1 MTILEDLAAKSQLHW
16 SDYIVLIAY
25 FVIVIG
31 VGIWSSCLNR
41 GSVGG
46 YFLAGRNM
54 NWVLVGAS
62 LFASNIGS
70 GHFIGLAGSGA
81 ASGVAISIFELS
93 AIFILLLLGWVFV
106 PVYITSGVYTMPEY
120 LKKRFGGERIRVYL
134 AVLAVIL
141 YVFTKVSADL
151 FAGAVFIEQSLGWNI
166 WGAIIAL
173 LILAMVFTIGGGLSA
188 VIWTDFVQVFIMII
202 GAFVLMVIS
211 FTRIGGYAGL
221 EEKFLGPEAWPN
233 FTRQYV
239 DMVEAGQNVSDHME
253 TYAKCGMT
261 NQNAFHLMRRADDSS
276 LPWPG
281 IMFGLTISSV
291 WYWCSDQVIVQRAL
305 AAKNL
310 VHAKAGTVLAGS
322 LKLLP
327 MFIMVFPGMI
337 SRLLYPELV
346 ACADPDSC
354 KEICGNPAGCT
365 NIAYPLLVVKL
376 MPNGA
381 RGLMLAVMMSALM
394 SSLTSIFNSSSTIF
408 TMDIWRRLR
417 KNSSDMELM
426 IVGRVFVLAIVAVS
440 IAWIPII
447 QNISELF
454 HYIQGITS
462 FLAPPVCAVY
472 VLGILWKRINEQVNY
487 AYALLFTSYKHYGFS
502 VILVIIC
509 YFTHLHFTHQGAFW
523 GLMVGLVVGM
533 IRFIWEFSY
542 GPAPPCGEE
551 DTRHPLI
558 ANVHYL
564 HFGILLFGIVVIV
577 TIVISFLTK
586 PIDNKH
592 LIRLTFPSRFEEGER
607 VDIGE
612 TETTDSKP
620 KVGVNE
626 EGSVIPLTEI
636 NNKEEAE
643 VQEADLEGQEDVT
656 ARNASFPWYKKA
668 IYWICGVENMTSSSH
683 DSDKPVEE
691 ADMSI
696 DEDPRWSRWTN
707 FSAVVVMIAA
717 AFVWGFYA

>member
-1 MTILEDLAAKSQLHW
+1 MTVLEDIAGSSQLHW

-54 NWVLVGAS
+54 HWVLVGAS

-81 ASGVAISIFELS
+81 ASGIAISVFEIS
-93 AIFILLLLGWVFV
+93 AVFSLLLLGWVFV

-134 AVLAVIL
+134 AVLAVII
-141 YVFTKVSADL
+141 YVFTKISADL
-151 FAGAVFIEQSLGWNI
+151 YAGGVFIKQSIGWDI
-166 WGAIIAL
+166 WGSVTAL
-173 LILAMVFTIGGGLSA
+173 LILATVFTIAGGLSA
-188 VIWTDFVQVFIMII
+188 VIWTDFVQVIIMII
-202 GAFVLMVIS
+202 GALILMTIS
-211 FTRIGGYAGL
+211 FTKIGGYAGL

-253 TYAKCGMT
+253 TYAKCGLT
-261 NQNAFHLMRRADDSS
+261 KKNAFHLMRSPSDPS
-276 LPWPG
+276 LPWTG
-281 IMFGLTISSV
+281 ITFGLAIISI

-305 AAKNL
+305 AAKN
-310 VHAKAGTVLAGS
+310 VTHAKAGTVLAGF
-322 LKLLP
+322 LKIFP

-337 SRLLYPELV
+337 SRLLFPDLV

-426 IVGRVFVLAIVAVS
+426 IVGRVFILVVVAIS

-454 HYIQGITS
+454 HYIQTIQS
-462 FLAPPVCAVY
+462 FLSPPICAVY
-472 VLGILWKRINEQVNY
+472 TLAILWKRITEP
-487 AYALLFTSYKHYGFS
+487 
-502 VILVIIC
+502 
-509 YFTHLHFTHQGAFW
+509 GAFW
-523 GLMVGLVVGM
+523 GLTTGLVIGM

-564 HFGILLFGIVVIV
+564 HFGVMLLF
-577 TIVISFLTK
+577 IVILITVTVSFLTK
-586 PIDNKH
+586 PIDRKH
-592 LIRLTFPSRFEEGER
+592 LKRLTFSSRFEKGER
-607 VDIGE
+607 VEFG
-612 TETTDSKP
+612 TEEPEKE
-620 KVGVNE
+620 VNTLQE
-626 EGSVIPLTEI
+626 ASSVIPLNEVTGESKAQATDADAIDTE
-636 NNKEEAE
+636 AA
-643 VQEADLEGQEDVT
+643 VDEDVT
-656 ARNASFPWYKKA
+656 TRNASFPWYKKA

-683 DSDKPVEE
+683 DSDKPVEA

-696 DEDPRWSRWTN
+696 EEDPRWSRWTKVG
-707 FSAVVVMIAA
+707 AVVIMLITV
-717 AFVWGFYA
+717 FVWGFYA

>member
-1 MTILEDLAAKSQLHW
+1 MSVLEDLAANSKLHW
-16 SDYIVLIAY
+16 SDYFVLVLY
-25 FVIVIG
+25 FLIVIG

-54 NWVLVGAS
+54 NWILVGAS

-81 ASGVAISIFELS
+81 ASGIAIAIFELS

-141 YVFTKVSADL
+141 YIFTKVSADL
-151 FAGAVFIEQSLGWNI
+151 YAGAVFIEQSIGWDI

-173 LILAMVFTIGGGLSA
+173 LVLAMLFTIAGGLSA
-188 VIWTDFVQVFIMII
+188 VIWTDFVQVFIMVI
-202 GAFVLMVIS
+202 GAFVLMVLS
-211 FTRIGGYAGL
+211 FLKIGGYSML
-221 EEKFLGPEAWPN
+221 EEKFTGPEAWPN
-233 FTRQYV
+233 FTKEYVFHTTLGLNVTDKQEQYA
-239 DMVEAGQNVSDHME
+239 E
-253 TYAKCGMT
+253 CGLT
-261 NQNAFHLMRRADDSS
+261 HKNAFHLMRPADDGS

-281 IMFGLTISSV
+281 VIFGLTISSV

-310 VHAKAGTVLAGS
+310 VHAKAGTVFAGC
-322 LKLLP
+322 LKILP
-327 MFIMVFPGMI
+327 LFIMVIPGMI

-346 ACADPDSC
+346 ACADPDTC
-354 KEICGNPAGCT
+354 KEICGNVAGCT

-408 TMDIWRRLR
+408 TMDIWRRIR
-417 KNSSDMELM
+417 KDASDMELM
-426 IVGRVFVLAIVAVS
+426 IVGRVFVLVVVAIS

-447 QNISELF
+447 QSISELF

-472 VLGILWKRINEQVNY
+472 VLAVSWKRINE
-487 AYALLFTSYKHYGFS
+487 
-502 VILVIIC
+502 
-509 YFTHLHFTHQGAFW
+509 QGAFW

-551 DTRHPLI
+551 DTRHALI
-558 ANVHYL
+558 SQVHYL
-564 HFGILLFGIVVIV
+564 HFGIILFVIVVAV
-577 TIVISFLTK
+577 TVVISMLTK
-586 PIDNKH
+586 PIDPCH
-592 LIRLTFPSRFEEGER
+592 LRRLTFPSRFEEGER
-607 VDIGE
+607 VEMDNGGPAVD
-612 TETTDSKP
+612 TTVK
-620 KVGVNE
+620 E
-626 EGSVIPLTEI
+626 EGSVVPLQSFGNETGADSTI
-636 NNKEEAE
+636 VIDKPNADDVAE
-643 VQEADLEGQEDVT
+643 
-656 ARNASFPWYKKA
+656 RNARLPWYKKA
-668 IYWICGVENMTSSSH
+668 VYWICGVENMDASSH
-683 DSDKPVEE
+683 ESQDAVPEE
-691 ADMSI
+691 CMNI
-696 DEDPRWSRWTN
+696 EEDPFWSR
-707 FSAVVVMIAA
+707 VVNTCAILLMIAA
-717 AFVWGFYA
+717 AFNWGFYA